1 MRKLP
6 TLFTT
11 LLCCTSLALAQM
23 DEDVSSEEFEE
34 SAPAVEEAAP
44 EAAEEPAEEASEPE
58 ESVAEASTEA
68 EPAAEESSDESP
80 VEESVEPA
88 PVEEAVA
95 EAPAE
100 EPAAAPVADLSKPA
114 ETVPYQPLVVNAS
127 SKLDPKTQVT
137 NVEEGLDTLAN
148 NMESTLMGKDDLPL
162 AVSGY
167 MAFRLKNFHYS
178 EPSPWVQNDLART
191 SVDAVLNMN
200 IVAMPNSYMTLWTN
214 MSFPFSLSGLYSN
227 YLGSRPTQAP
237 TKDQRVMYD
246 HSTDYYSTTINEEMN
261 FGVDIRAGVFGA
273 YVTAGGVIWANASPL
288 TMWERETNPRFA
300 WQYELF
306 EDEKTVSTYY
316 KEKVF
321 KPVKEGGRAFW
332 TNRSFGGVFA
342 NFYQL
347 PFDMKAQFLV
357 SQPADADIGA
367 RDGLRMYGGQPGE
380 LEMSGGYDFSGS
392 IYHGRI
398 AKEKIADNLT
408 LGLNYMGVIFDNDIV
423 YQPEYLTQ
431 MKYMNTCPSETDPKV
446 QIPCPPILN
455 NHVISLDIKGNV
467 TPKLYL
473 MADVGVSMTD
483 SVKFFRTPDA
493 VDYKDG
499 GTSSNNGFL
508 ADYYKSNMNTP
519 QVGVYIK
526 AQSKYIEGWPMTVEA
541 IFLPKDFYSPY
552 SLSNPSRF
560 NSWRKDEVYLNGGS
574 MRYSPNMAGLNF
586 KLEPTFNRGYFDF
599 QYGLHRQIEEGQDVI
614 FFNYRLNGR
623 NMWESTNSWTKHKPL
638 FIADSGNAN
647 GAAYVAR
654 TGIYSNSEK
663 GVKQYRQQGGLYGG
677 TWELWE
683 SFVAYD
689 NVEQVKKAENT
700 GEAPSHTKWSSYM
713 SFMGGYDIGGWFGTD
728 RTIMMTGYA
737 ALSGISTTIAPIAYS
752 ESQKDMLLW
761 SFYGQFEPSVA
772 VTPTFHMVGILGLET
787 FRSDRAYTTV
797 AYDVSLKGSMYLNE
811 VNTFYYKKAPINYLE
826 TALGVGF
833 DWDFSD
839 RVGLHVRYK
848 WMTHSDETISV
859 NDWHSHYI
867 SAEAKAWF

>member
-34 SAPAVEEAAP
+34 TAPAVEEAAP

-68 EPAAEESSDESP
+68 EPAAEESSYEAP
-80 VEESVEPA
+80 AEESA
-88 PVEEAVA
+88 EETVA

-100 EPAAAPVADLSKPA
+100 EPAAPVADRSKPA

-127 SKLDPKTQVT
+127 SKLDPKTQVA

-178 EPSPWVQNDLART
+178 EPSPWARNDLART

-214 MSFPFSLSGLYSN
+214 MSFPFALSGTYSN
-227 YLGSRPTQAP
+227 YLGSQPTQVP
-237 TKDQRVMYD
+237 TNDQRVMYD
-246 HSTDYYSTTINEEMN
+246 HSTDFYSATINEEMN

-357 SQPADADIGA
+357 SQPADADIGT

-380 LEMSGGYDFSGS
+380 LEMSGGYDFRGS

-408 LGLNYMGVIFDNDIV
+408 LGVNYMGVIFDNDIV
-423 YQPEYLTQ
+423 YEGEYLTQ
-431 MKYMNTCPSETDPKV
+431 MKYFTNTCPDPNNSNV
-446 QIPCPPILN
+446 QVPCPPMLN
-455 NHVISLDIKGNV
+455 NHVASIDIRGNV

-473 MADVGVSMTD
+473 MADVGMSVTD
-483 SVKFFRTPDA
+483 SVKFRRTSDA
-493 VDYKDG
+493 ADYKESNSTTGYLPDSYE
-499 GTSSNNGFL
+499 SS
-508 ADYYKSNMNTP
+508 MNTP
-519 QVGVYIK
+519 QVGVYVK

-560 NSWRKDEVYLNGGS
+560 NSWRKDEAYLNGGS

-599 QYGLHRQIEEGQDVI
+599 QYGLHRQVEEGQDVI

-638 FIADSGNAN
+638 FIADSGNADN
-647 GAAYVAR
+647 AGYIAR

-689 NVEQVKKAENT
+689 NVDQVKKAEQT

-737 ALSGISTTIAPIAYS
+737 AISGISTTIAPIAYS

-761 SFYGQFEPSVA
+761 SFFGQFEPSVA

-787 FRSDRAYTTV
+787 FRSDRAYTSV
-797 AYDVSLKGSMYLNE
+797 GYQAALKGSSIMNE
-811 VNTFYYKKAPINYLE
+811 ANYFYYKKAPINYLE

-833 DWDFSD
+833 DWDFAD

-848 WMTHSDETISV
+848 WMTHSDETIST